1 MLHTSLLLPLSSNP
15 IRKTFC
21 SFLPRALIC
30 HKLKKSHYVL
40 PLSIKSWKSRTVKI
54 HQKELDL
61 EFHRGLFAKV
71 KLLGNDEHNSN
82 IPDYWTEKIFDPPR
96 DLFASINNLSCIFY
110 DNNYM
115 NCTWDINKETPQGAQ
130 YFLSYRQT
138 NEDTVTNCTNYHK
151 DGQRN
156 VACYG
161 HKYEIDSI
169 DEVNICVSESSNKTT
184 LPFCRKMHPAGF
196 YKLYTPINVT
206 INENTDE
213 VKWKLPKGNVNSSCY
228 IYEIKITNRSNRGS
242 IQNVENLTGGKY
254 VISRDQK
261 KKYSVQVR
269 GKVVFECY
277 ESIFWSDWSKPL
289 IIEPNSTGLSVLTI
303 AILVTVIFVVIVLL
317 LVFIC
322 TKCKLLS
329 KICQPVPDPKEKF
342 KDLFEDCNGDFQK
355 WINKNPLLMTKTEDC
370 IPASVK
376 EV

>member
-1 MLHTSLLLPLSSNP
+1 MALATSFLLMATVWTIAVDGAALACLEETIKMNPPTDVKISPGRLGEYIVSWSSNCTQKDN
-15 IRKTFC
+15 ISYQLDYRYLDT
-21 SFLPRALIC
+21 ITEE
-30 HKLKKSHYVL
+30 
-40 PLSIKSWKSRTVKI
+40 SWKSRTVKI

-289 IIEPNSTGLSVLTI
+289 IIGASYCQKYANQSLTRRRSSRISLKIAMAIFRNGLTRI
-303 AILVTVIFVVIVLL
+303 H
-317 LVFIC
+317 C
-322 TKCKLLS
+322 
-329 KICQPVPDPKEKF
+329 
-342 KDLFEDCNGDFQK
+342 
-355 WINKNPLLMTKTEDC
+355 
-370 IPASVK
+370 
-376 EV
+376 